1 MTPAARIAA
10 AIVILDHV
18 LEGASVEGS
27 LIAWARR
34 SRFAGSGDRA
44 AVRDLVF
51 DAMRRQRSLAW
62 LGGAMTGRGLMIGTL
77 RAGGVDP
84 AAMFTGAGYAP
95 PLLSASEESACPTLD
110 DAPEAVRLDCPDWL
124 WPILK
129 ADHGDRAE
137 AILDALRQ
145 RAPVFLRVNCSKTD
159 RDEAIDRL
167 AKDGIAARPE
177 PLSATALI
185 VEGHPRRIEASAAY
199 RDGSVELQDAASQA
213 VVDLL
218 LPHVQTKRVL
228 DFCAG
233 GGGKSLHLAAGGAGE
248 IVAHDADPDRMKDIP
263 ARAERSGHRIE
274 ITRHPVGP
282 FDCVLADVP
291 CSGSGAWRR
300 QPEAKWRLTPERLSE
315 LNSIQDDILARA
327 ASLVGSGGILAYITC
342 SLIRC
347 ENEARVECF
356 LAGHDGWSE
365 IVRRQFT
372 PLDGGDGFFVAIL
385 SRN

>member
-10 AIVILDHV
+10 AIDILDHV

-95 PLLSASEESACPTLD
+95 PVLSASEETARPTLD

-124 WPILK
+124 WTILK

-145 RAPVFLRVNCSKTD
+145 RAPVFLRVNSSKTD
-159 RDEAIDRL
+159 RGEAIDLL
-167 AKDGIAARPE
+167 AKDGIAARPG

-218 LPHVQTKRVL
+218 L
-228 DFCAG
+228 
-233 GGGKSLHLAAGGAGE
+233 
-248 IVAHDADPDRMKDIP
+248 
-263 ARAERSGHRIE
+263 
-274 ITRHPVGP
+274 
-282 FDCVLADVP
+282 
-291 CSGSGAWRR
+291 
-300 QPEAKWRLTPERLSE
+300 
-315 LNSIQDDILARA
+315 
-327 ASLVGSGGILAYITC
+327 
-342 SLIRC
+342 
-347 ENEARVECF
+347 
-356 LAGHDGWSE
+356 
-365 IVRRQFT
+365 
-372 PLDGGDGFFVAIL
+372 
-385 SRN
+385 